1 MKIINQYFKEIKHL
15 RYYIISV
22 VAIIIISYSVFIVCN
37 KNSIIALGREDSI
50 YEWLGA
56 LFFLAGSVLGIIVF
70 INSRNWFFLL
80 FSASMLFGAGEEISW
95 GQRIIGFETPRQIVE
110 INVQKEFTLHN
121 LNQFSHFDTEGNGK
135 RGLRRLFGINFLFRV
150 FTMFLGI
157 VVPFFVF
164 HSKTVLKIS
173 TRLRLPVTPIA
184 IGIFFFINW
193 MIFRVLHTY
202 ILPEDEIKTATEIFE
217 HVAAFILF
225 IVSLYFFNERN
236 RVKTGTDIKH
246 ALV

>member
-1 MKIINQYFKEIKHL
+1 MKIINQYFKEIKYL

-56 LFFLAGSVLGIIVF
+56 LFFLAGSVLGIIIF

-80 FSASMLFGAGEEISW
+80 FSASMFFGAGEEISW
-95 GQRIIGFETPRQIVE
+95 GQRIIGFETPQQIVE

-164 HSKTVLKIS
+164 HSKAVLKIS

-184 IGIFFFINW
+184 IGS
-193 MIFRVLHTY
+193 
-202 ILPEDEIKTATEIFE
+202 
-217 HVAAFILF
+217 ILF
-225 IVSLYFFNERN
+225 YKLDDFQSPAYIYP
-236 RVKTGTDIKH
+236 
-246 ALV
+246 A